1 MNISSAIV
9 YARPMQEEA
18 VRAQLCS
25 LDGVEVHASTED
37 GKMIVTIE
45 SESDHTA
52 IDTYKAIEHLPGVL
66 SVAMIF
72 QQSES
77 NPEQELTPCK

>member
-9 YARPMQEEA
+9 YARPMQDAA
-18 VRAQLCS
+18 VRERLCA
-25 LDGVEVHASTED
+25 LNGVEVHACTED

-45 SESDHTA
+45 SDNDHTA

>member
-9 YARPMQEEA
+9 YAKPLQEEA
-18 VRAQLCS
+18 LRAL
-25 LDGVEVHASTED
+25 LGAMPGIEIHASTED

-45 SESDHTA
+45 SQDDHSA
-52 IDTYKAIEHLPGVL
+52 IDTYKAIEGLPGVL

>member
-9 YARPMQEEA
+9 YAKPMQDDT
-18 VRAQLCS
+18 VRARLCAIE
-25 LDGVEVHASTED
+25 GVEVHAATED
-37 GKMIVTIE
+37 GKMIITIE
-45 SESDHTA
+45 SENDHTA
-52 IDTYKAIEHLPGVL
+52 IDTYKAIEHLSGVL

>member
-1 MNISSAIV
+1 MNISSAV
-9 YARPMQEEA
+9 VFAKPMQDPA
-18 VRAQLCS
+18 LRALLCAMP
-25 LDGVEVHASTED
+25 GVEVHATTED
-37 GKMIVTIE
+37 GRMIVTIE
-45 SESDHTA
+45 SENDHTA
-52 IDTYKAIEHLPGVL
+52 IDTYKAIEGLPGVL